1 MSVQGLQNPYERL
14 QVLPTTMNWRG
25 AWLVT
30 QTYFKNDVVI
40 SPINGASYILAN
52 QTAVQGGPDPS
63 ADPEFVE
70 LSPLSTGVIGLTAG
84 TAIGI
89 DNTNP
94 TNPVISN
101 DGVRTLDGDGVTI
114 VVDNTDPNNPV
125 ISSNSITILQQGQ
138 GISINN
144 NNPQI
149 PVIGNTGVRQILAA
163 DASITVS
170 NPTGIVTLS
179 ANGLLGVTQG
189 LGISVTGT
197 AQNPEIANAGVI
209 SLAVGAGLSSTG
221 GVNPTIANTGVLTV
235 AAADSSIITSGTAQN
250 VILRTAAPV
259 LVRAFTGFG
268 SLGTGFTPA
277 NPNTSFGLATNVPAS
292 PNIFRDYLFNGAPD
306 PAGIFMIDMTQLM
319 FQFVG
324 FSGSTQVIQN
334 EYSVSF
340 VEIVPGGPN
349 KFYTSATILNNNYL
363 TVGQAYPV
371 VAAAGMLYFN
381 VADART
387 AGLTR
392 LDNIS
397 FLNQTNGTMVVLSS
411 PTIYSA
417 TYYPLGLQ

>member
-189 LGISVTGT
+189 LGIAVTGT
-197 AQNPEIANAGVI
+197 AQNPVIANAGVV
-209 SLAVGAGLSSTG
+209 SLGVGAGLSSTG
-221 GVNPTIANTGVLTV
+221 GANPTIANTGVLSV
-235 AAADSSIITSGTAQN
+235 AAADTSIVVSGTAQN
-250 VILRTAAPV
+250 VLVRTSAPV
-259 LVRAFTGFG
+259 LVRAFVGFG
-268 SLGTGFTPA
+268 SAGTGFQPA
-277 NPNTSFGLATNVPAS
+277 NPNTASGTPTVVPAS
-292 PNIFRDYLFNGAPD
+292 PNIFRDYLANGAPD
-306 PAGIFMIDMTQLM
+306 PTGIFMIDMTQLIL
-319 FQFVG
+319 QFTSFG
-324 FSGSTQVIQN
+324 AAQVIQN
-334 EYSVSF
+334 LITVTFIQSVS
-340 VEIVPGGPN
+340 GGPPRL
-349 KFYTSATILNNNYL
+349 YTSATILNNTYL
-363 TVGQAYPV
+363 TVGAAYPV
-371 VAAAGMLYFN
+371 VSSLGMLYFN

-387 AGLTR
+387 AGLTA
-392 LDNIS
+392 LTSIS
-397 FLNQTNGTMVVLSS
+397 FLNQTNGTMLVVSS
-411 PTIYSA
+411 PTVYNA

>member
-189 LGISVTGT
+189 LGIAVTGT
-197 AQNPEIANAGVI
+197 AQNPVIANAGVV

-221 GVNPTIANTGVLTV
+221 GANPTIANTGVLSV
-235 AAADSSIITSGTAQN
+235 AAADTSIVVSGTAQN
-250 VILRTAAPV
+250 VIVRTSAPV

-268 SLGTGFTPA
+268 DTGTGFLPA
-277 NPNTSFGLATNVPAS
+277 NPNTAFGTPTNVPAS
-292 PNIFRDYLFNGAPD
+292 PNIFRDYVANGAPD
-306 PAGIFMIDMTQLM
+306 PTGIFMIDMTQFML
-319 FQFVG
+319 QFTSFG
-324 FSGSTQVIQN
+324 GAAQVIQN
-334 EYSVSF
+334 LISVTF
-340 VEIVPGGPN
+340 IQVVPGGPN
-349 KFYTSATILNNNYL
+349 RFYTSATILNNTYL
-363 TVGQAYPV
+363 TVGATYPV
-371 VAAAGMLYFN
+371 LASVGMLYFN

-387 AGLTR
+387 AGLTAVSA
-392 LDNIS
+392 IS
-397 FLNQTNGTMVVLSS
+397 FLNSTNGTMMALSS
-411 PTIYSA
+411 PSVYNA